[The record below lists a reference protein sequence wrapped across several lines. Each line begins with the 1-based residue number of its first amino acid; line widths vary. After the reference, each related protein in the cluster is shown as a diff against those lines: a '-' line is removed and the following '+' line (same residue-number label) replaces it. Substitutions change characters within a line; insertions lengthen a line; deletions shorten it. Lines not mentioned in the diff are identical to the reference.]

1 MSSVF
6 QNKSRKTIEIKFVLY
21 RIWNVSIYLLI
32 QMVGVIFF
40 SGSDLMFLKDP
51 SKNDFS
57 VNGKTKSR
65 IKIKTEQHKR
75 IEKMIK

>member
-1 MSSVF
+1 
-6 QNKSRKTIEIKFVLY
+6 
-21 RIWNVSIYLLI
+21 
-32 QMVGVIFF
+32 MVGVIFF

-65 IKIKTEQHKR
+65 IKIKTEQQKR
-75 IEKMIK
+75 IEKMIEWNNITNAKFHLFI

>member
-1 MSSVF
+1 
-6 QNKSRKTIEIKFVLY
+6 
-21 RIWNVSIYLLI
+21 
-32 QMVGVIFF
+32 MVGVIFF

-65 IKIKTEQHKR
+65 IKIKTEQQKR
-75 IEKMIK
+75 IEKMIE

>member
-1 MSSVF
+1 
-6 QNKSRKTIEIKFVLY
+6 
-21 RIWNVSIYLLI
+21 
-32 QMVGVIFF
+32 MVGVIFF

-65 IKIKTEQHKR
+65 IKIKTEQQKR
-75 IEKMIK
+75 IEKMIKWNNITNAKFHLLFI